1 MRSKG
6 YILKY
11 YIIYNKDQ
19 MNQSN
24 AFKIFLYIAISWA
37 VFYFIAYQ
45 LQLPLWHDEIYQYWI
60 TSKDIDSI
68 ISITR
73 ADPNYLFHTLIY
85 KLSINLFGLE
95 NFDNLVFIHFISL
108 FVVFFSF
115 YLLRKILSFERILL
129 FAFVLFASEYFL
141 RFFFEIRTYG
151 FVFSWSVL
159 FSTSYLL
166 ARTKDDNNYFYL
178 FVISGILL
186 SAFNALAG
194 LFVVSVMSKFFIE
207 NSSMFKRL
215 FVLIVIFIAC
225 SQVLIFSS
233 GSVLLN
239 TDFHID
245 SYFRHI
251 RNTGVFMVPIL
262 VTGICLLLSISKTK
276 FKKILFDISPVI
288 FSFIIIYAY
297 SLITSPFYQARYFTA
312 FFPFLSLFLI
322 IHLERKYFISI
333 KIVSFFMIIFLYGP
347 RATTPYTNFE
357 GIIETSHQGYCE
369 GIPMFIENQTG
380 FQSNKLFRS
389 EFDEIVY
396 YTAEELYSEIQ
407 RPVLSPKDTISW
419 WNNNMKKNSCGVIGV
434 SIGEDIP
441 YSNYLSDKE
450 DNFSLSSKLVD
461 KCNENACGTIW
472 RVN

>member
-166 ARTKDDNNYFYL
+166 TRTKDENNYFYL
-178 FVISGILL
+178 FIISGIVL
-186 SAFNALAG
+186 SAFHPIAG
-194 LFVVSVMSKFFIE
+194 LFVVTLMSKFFIE
-207 NSSMFKRL
+207 KNSMLKRL
-215 FVLIVIFIAC
+215 FTLIVIFIAC
-225 SQVLIFSS
+225 FHVLIFSS
-233 GSVLLN
+233 GSILLN
-239 TDFHID
+239 NDFHID
-245 SYFRHI
+245 SYYRHI
-251 RNTGVFMVPIL
+251 RNTGAFMIPIL
-262 VTGICLLLSISKTK
+262 ITGICLLLSISQTK
-276 FKKILFDISPVI
+276 LKKILFDISPVI

-322 IHLERKYFISI
+322 IHLERKYFMGI
-333 KIVSFFMIIFLYGP
+333 KIASFLLIIFLYGP
-347 RATTPYTNFE
+347 RAVTPYTNFE
-357 GIIETSHQGYCE
+357 GIIQSSHQSTCDGM
-369 GIPMFIENQTG
+369 PMFVDNQKG
-380 FQSNKLFRS
+380 FDSNILFRS
-389 EFDEIVY
+389 EFEKIVY
-396 YTAEELYSEIQ
+396 YAAEELYSDIK
-407 RPVLSPKDTISW
+407 RPVLSAKNTINW
-419 WNNNMKKNSCGVIGV
+419 WNNNASNNSCKIIGV
-434 SIGEDIP
+434 STRNEIP
-441 YSNYLSDKE
+441 DPNSISISEN
-450 DNFSLSSKLVD
+450 NFSLSMKIVD
-461 KCNENACGTIW
+461 NCKDNACGTIW
-472 RVN
+472 YVN

>member
-166 ARTKDDNNYFYL
+166 TRTKDENNYFYL
-178 FVISGILL
+178 FIISGIVL
-186 SAFNALAG
+186 SAFHPIAG
-194 LFVVSVMSKFFIE
+194 LFVVTLMSKFFIE
-207 NSSMFKRL
+207 KNSMLKRL
-215 FVLIVIFIAC
+215 FTLIVIFIAC
-225 SQVLIFSS
+225 FHVLIFSS
-233 GSVLLN
+233 GSILLN
-239 TDFHID
+239 NDFHID
-245 SYFRHI
+245 SYYRHI
-251 RNTGVFMVPIL
+251 RNTGAFMIPIL
-262 VTGICLLLSISKTK
+262 ITGICLLLSISQTK
-276 FKKILFDISPVI
+276 LKKILFDISPVI
-288 FSFIIIYAY
+288 FSFIIIY
-297 SLITSPFYQARYFTA
+297 
-312 FFPFLSLFLI
+312 
-322 IHLERKYFISI
+322 
-333 KIVSFFMIIFLYGP
+333 LYGP
-347 RATTPYTNFE
+347 RAVTPYTNFE
-357 GIIETSHQGYCE
+357 GIIQSSHQSNCDGM
-369 GIPMFIENQTG
+369 PMFVDNQKG
-380 FQSNKLFRS
+380 FDSNILFRS
-389 EFDEIVY
+389 EFEKIVY
-396 YTAEELYSEIQ
+396 YAAEELYSDIK
-407 RPVLSPKDTISW
+407 RPVLSAKNTINW
-419 WNNNMKKNSCGVIGV
+419 WNNNASNNSCKIIGV
-434 SIGEDIP
+434 STRNEIP
-441 YSNYLSDKE
+441 DPNSISISEN
-450 DNFSLSSKLVD
+450 NFSLSMKIVD
-461 KCNENACGTIW
+461 NCKDNACGTIW
-472 RVN
+472 YVN

>member
-1 MRSKG
+1 
-6 YILKY
+6 
-11 YIIYNKDQ
+11 
-19 MNQSN
+19 MNQSS
-24 AFKIFLYIAISWA
+24 AFKTFLYIAISFA

-73 ADPNYLFHTLIY
+73 ADPNYLLHTLIY
-85 KLSINLFGLE
+85 KLSINFFELE
-95 NFDNLVFIHFISL
+95 NFDNLVLIHFISL
-108 FVVFFSF
+108 LVVFFSF

-166 ARTKDDNNYFYL
+166 ARTNDDNNYFYL
-178 FVISGILL
+178 FVISGVLL
-186 SAFNALAG
+186 SAFNAIAG
-194 LFVVSVMSKFFIE
+194 LFVVTVMSKFFIE
-207 NSSMFKRL
+207 NSSMLKRL

-225 SQVLIFSS
+225 SQVFIFSS
-233 GSVLLN
+233 GSILLN

-288 FSFIIIYAY
+288 FSFIIIYTY

-322 IHLERKYFISI
+322 IHLERKYFTSI

-347 RATTPYTNFE
+347 RAITPYTNFE
-357 GIIETSHQGYCE
+357 GIIETSHQRYCE
-369 GIPMFIENQTG
+369 GMPMFIENQTG
-380 FQSNKLFRS
+380 FESNKLFRS

-396 YTAEELYSEIQ
+396 YAAEELYSDIQ
-407 RPVLSPKDTISW
+407 RPVLSPKDTIIW
-419 WNNNMKKNSCGVIGV
+419 WSNNVKKNSCSVIGV

-441 YSNYLSDKE
+441 YSNYLSGKE

-472 RVN
+472 RLN

>member
-1 MRSKG
+1 
-6 YILKY
+6 
-11 YIIYNKDQ
+11 
-19 MNQSN
+19 
-24 AFKIFLYIAISWA
+24 
-37 VFYFIAYQ
+37 
-45 LQLPLWHDEIYQYWI
+45 
-60 TSKDIDSI
+60 
-68 ISITR
+68 
-73 ADPNYLFHTLIY
+73 
-85 KLSINLFGLE
+85 
-95 NFDNLVFIHFISL
+95 
-108 FVVFFSF
+108 
-115 YLLRKILSFERILL
+115 
-129 FAFVLFASEYFL
+129 
-141 RFFFEIRTYG
+141 
-151 FVFSWSVL
+151 
-159 FSTSYLL
+159 
-166 ARTKDDNNYFYL
+166 
-178 FVISGILL
+178 
-186 SAFNALAG
+186 
-194 LFVVSVMSKFFIE
+194 MSKFFIE
-207 NSSMFKRL
+207 NSSMLKRL

-225 SQVLIFSS
+225 SQVFIFSS
-233 GSVLLN
+233 GSILLN

-288 FSFIIIYAY
+288 FSFIVIYTY

-347 RATTPYTNFE
+347 RAITPYTNFE
-357 GIIETSHQGYCE
+357 GIIETSHQRYCE
-369 GIPMFIENQTG
+369 GMPMFIENQTG
-380 FQSNKLFRS
+380 FESNKLFRS

-396 YTAEELYSEIQ
+396 YAAEELYSDIQ
-407 RPVLSPKDTISW
+407 RPVLSPKDTIIW
-419 WNNNMKKNSCGVIGV
+419 WSNNVKKNSCSVIGV

-441 YSNYLSDKE
+441 YSNYLSGKE

>member
-1 MRSKG
+1 
-6 YILKY
+6 
-11 YIIYNKDQ
+11 

-24 AFKIFLYIAISWA
+24 AFKIFLYITISWA

-73 ADPNYLFHTLIY
+73 ADPNYLLHTLIY

-166 ARTKDDNNYFYL
+166 TRTKDENNYFYL
-178 FVISGILL
+178 FIISGIVL
-186 SAFNALAG
+186 SAFNPIAG
-194 LFVVSVMSKFFIE
+194 LFVVFVMLKFFIE
-207 NSSMFKRL
+207 NSSMLKRL
-215 FVLIVIFIAC
+215 LVLIVIFIAC

-239 TDFHID
+239 SDYHID

-251 RNTGVFMVPIL
+251 RNTGAFMIPTIM
-262 VTGICLLLSISKTK
+262 TGICLLFRISKSK
-276 FKKILFDISPVI
+276 FKKILFDISPII
-288 FSFIIIYAY
+288 FSIVIIFTY
-297 SLITSPFYQARYFTA
+297 SAITSPFYQGRYFTA

-322 IHLERKYFISI
+322 IHLDRKYFVSL
-333 KIVSFFMIIFLYGP
+333 KIASFVLIILLYGP
-347 RATTPYTNFE
+347 RAITPYTNFE
-357 GIIETSHQGYCE
+357 GIIASSHKAECDGM
-369 GIPMFIENQTG
+369 PLFFENETG
-380 FQSNKLFRS
+380 FDSNILFRQ
-389 EFDEIVY
+389 EFDEIIY
-396 YTAEELYSEIQ
+396 FAAEELYSDIQ
-407 RPVLSPKDTISW
+407 RPVLSAKDTISW
-419 WNNNMKKNSCGVIGV
+419 WSNNTQNNSCKVIGITTRDV
-434 SIGEDIP
+434 IP
-441 YSNYLSDKE
+441 NPNNLSVE
-450 DNFSLSSKLVD
+450 ENNFTLSTKIVD

-472 RVN
+472 RIN